1 MTRLVL
7 ATPSTLMVLV
17 VGVIVTN
24 GEFLFSKIAYQPAV
38 KVGVPEIWKSAKPA
52 VANAPKLLVELIATE
67 ATEESSFSQT
77 DQSIKPGNRFERL
90 VQPEGHPTSDP
101 IMATATSLT

>member
-1 MTRLVL
+1 MVRLVL
-7 ATPSTLMVLV
+7 AAPSTLMVLV

-24 GEFLFSKIAYQPAV
+24 VEFLFSKIAYQPAV
-38 KVGVPEIWKSAKPA
+38 KVAVPEIWKSAKPA
-52 VANAPKLLVELIATE
+52 VANAEPLVELIATE

-77 DQSIKPGNRFERL
+77 DQSTKPGKTLERL

-101 IMATATSLT
+101 IIATATS